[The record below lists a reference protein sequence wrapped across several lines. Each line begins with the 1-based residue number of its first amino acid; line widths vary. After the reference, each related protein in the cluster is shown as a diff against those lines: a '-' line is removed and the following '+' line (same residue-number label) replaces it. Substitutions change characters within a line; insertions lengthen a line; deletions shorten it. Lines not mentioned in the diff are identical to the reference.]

1 MRRSSSGAA
10 GRSRRSAEDAVAG
23 LTEVAVDTLSPDR
36 FRSVLSAEQWRAFS
50 EGIERAR
57 RLFAGRTIWMVNS
70 TARGGGVAEMLT
82 ALLPYVRGAGVDARW
97 MVIAGDREFFRVTKR
112 IHNHL
117 HGAAGDA
124 PSLGDE
130 ERRVYQGV
138 TEARGA
144 ELAGLVGPRDIVVLH
159 DPQTAGM
166 IPAVRRPKVP
176 AVWRCHVGIDLPN
189 QLARSAW
196 RFLLPFVGEADACV
210 FSRRA
215 FAWEGLD
222 PARIAVIPPSI
233 DPFSPKNAEMSP
245 EQVEA
250 ILGAAGLSEGG
261 AGAPAEFHRLRGDA
275 DQVRRRAEVIEQTRI
290 TRSTQL
296 VVQVSRWDRL
306 KDPVG
311 VIRGFVKGVAPHC
324 DAHLMLAG
332 PSVAEV
338 ADDPEGAEVLAE
350 CEAEWA
356 ALPTEVRDTIH
367 LACLPMSDDEEN
379 AAMVNALQR
388 RATVV
393 VQKSLAE
400 GFGLTVAEAMWKG
413 RPVVAS
419 RIGGIQDQ
427 IEHGVTGLLLD
438 DPTDVDGFGELV
450 CSLLLDP
457 PRAQRMGEAA
467 QRRVREQ
474 FLGTRQMLQ
483 YVDLLGSLLA

>member
-1 MRRSSSGAA
+1 
-10 GRSRRSAEDAVAG
+10 VLAG
-23 LTEVAVDTLSPDR
+23 LTDVAVASLSPDR
-36 FRSVLSAEQWRAFS
+36 FRSVLTPAQWQAVS
-50 EGIERAR
+50 EGGERAR
-57 RLFAGRTIWMVNS
+57 RIFAGRTIWMVNS
-70 TARGGGVAEMLT
+70 TAHGGGIAEMLT
-82 ALLPYVRGAGVDARW
+82 ALLPYVLGAGIDARW
-97 MVIAGDREFFRVTKR
+97 VVIAGDPAFFQVTKR

-117 HGAAGDA
+117 HGAVGDS
-124 PSLGDE
+124 PILGDE
-130 ERRVYQGV
+130 ERRVYESL
-138 TEARGA
+138 TAARGA
-144 ELAGLVGPRDIVVLH
+144 ALAERIGPRDVVVLH

-166 IPAVRRPKVP
+166 VPAVRARGVP
-176 AVWRCHVGIDLPN
+176 VAWRCHVGLDMPN
-189 QLARSAW
+189 QLARAAW
-196 RFLLPFVGEADACV
+196 RFLLPYVCEADAYI

-222 PARIAVIPPSI
+222 PSRIDVVPPSI

-245 EQVEA
+245 EQVAA
-250 ILGAAGLSEGG
+250 ILGAAGLAVPTVEG
-261 AGAPAEFHRLRGDA
+261 PAEFRRLRGDL
-275 DQVRRRAEVIEQTRI
+275 DHIRNRAVMTEENRVEAT
-290 TRSTQL
+290 TPL

-306 KDPVG
+306 KDPAG
-311 VIRGFVKGVAPHC
+311 VMRGFVEGVAPRC

-350 CEAEWA
+350 AEAQWRS
-356 ALPTEVRDTIH
+356 LPAEMRARIH
-367 LACLPMSDDEEN
+367 LARLPMQDDEEN

-427 IEHGVTGLLLD
+427 VEDGVTGLLLD
-438 DPTDVDGFGELV
+438 DPLDLATFGELV
-450 CSLLLDP
+450 CSLMLDP
-457 PRAQRMGEAA
+457 VRARRMGEAA

-474 FLGTRQMLQ
+474 FLGTRHLLQ
-483 YVDLLGSLLA
+483 YVDLLGRLVA